1 MLNAPVLVR
10 SLKLSNI
17 EPSHSTVVDVD
28 TLALDFTIY
37 TGGEGG
43 KNGMIAEKHQSIR
56 NPFIGCCT
64 FLLLCFCNKKSSAGK
79 ATTISRKKFIET
91 FTKVFLNM
99 FLMSFQRLEFS
110 DDIQPMFVSV
120 LTC

>member
-1 MLNAPVLVR
+1 MLNTPVLVR

-28 TLALDFTIY
+28 TLAGDIPIY
-37 TGGEGG
+37 SGGEGG

-64 FLLLCFCNKKSSAGK
+64 FLLLCFCKKKSSASN
-79 ATTISRKKFIET
+79 AMTISRKKIIENCT
-91 FTKVFLNM
+91 EVF
-99 FLMSFQRLEFS
+99 F
-110 DDIQPMFVSV
+110 
-120 LTC
+120 